1 MIDTNYQW
9 LTIQQVLKSGYFNI
23 VIICFFT
30 RSPNKVHHNEKRI
43 DTIES

>member
-30 RSPNKVHHNEKRI
+30 RSQNRVHHNEKRI
-43 DTIES
+43 NTIES